1 VGYEEERDRKE
12 RGGGGGRVLILE
24 ECLLE
29 TAGNKVDENGIAALQ
44 NGRQIFGS
52 GAPFPTFAVR
62 YAARITFWIWKF
74 NVKYQWDFFPF
85 LADLKKKKFM
95 PLKPFAFCTNL
106 IEWII
111 ILPFIG
117 IIWIEWE

>member
-1 VGYEEERDRKE
+1 MDVKSLDPGRRFLPLLFVMQ
-12 RGGGGGRVLILE
+12 RGLPFE
-24 ECLLE
+24 S
-29 TAGNKVDENGIAALQ
+29 ENLTSNINEISFL
-44 NGRQIFGS
+44 
-52 GAPFPTFAVR
+52 
-62 YAARITFWIWKF
+62 
-74 NVKYQWDFFPF
+74 F